1 MRRAA
6 VLLAALALGACSG
19 QDVLGQVAS
28 SPGSIGTG
36 EQRVMVAVVE
46 LSSGAI
52 VTDPDITPV
61 ALLRD
66 EIGSP
71 IGEYEGEF
79 VWTIPDE
86 VGLYSFRFD
95 IPGPATYQ
103 FTLDAGS
110 LGEIGPIGFDAV
122 EDPVQVTVGETAPLS
137 ETRTLEDAPIED
149 LTSDTSPEEAYY
161 EMTVAEAIQSGPSV
175 IVFATPAWCT
185 SQSCGPMLDQVQA
198 IDSEY
203 PNLNFVHVEV
213 YENIHVTDR
222 NDLVVVPAVGEWG
235 IPSEP
240 WLYVVDGGGTVTAHF
255 EGAVSDE
262 ELRSALDAVAG

>member
-52 VTDPDITPV
+52 VTDPDIIPV

-103 FTLDAGS
+103 FTLQSDDLDALRLWS
-110 LGEIGPIGFDAV
+110 VRLQNALMTVP
-122 EDPVQVTVGETAPLS
+122 QVADVAS
-137 ETRTLEDAPIED
+137 DQETRGLQ
-149 LTSDTSPEEAYY
+149 TSL
-161 EMTVAEAIQSGPSV
+161 V
-175 IVFATPAWCT
+175 I
-185 SQSCGPMLDQVQA
+185 
-198 IDSEY
+198 
-203 PNLNFVHVEV
+203 
-213 YENIHVTDR
+213 DR
-222 NDLVVVPAVGEWG
+222 
-235 IPSEP
+235 
-240 WLYVVDGGGTVTAHF
+240 VTA
-255 EGAVSDE
+255 ARA
-262 ELRSALDAVAG
+262 RSLPCLP

>member
-103 FTLDAGS
+103 FTLDAGRGPAS
-110 LGEIGPIGFDAV
+110 QLALALGGFNIGV
-122 EDPVQVTVGETAPLS
+122 ELGQLAIVLVFVPLAWWLRHTAFY
-137 ETRTLEDAPIED
+137 R
-149 LTSDTSPEEAYY
+149 
-161 EMTVAEAIQSGPSV
+161 
-175 IVFATPAWCT
+175 W
-185 SQSCGPMLDQVQA
+185 
-198 IDSEY
+198 
-203 PNLNFVHVEV
+203 
-213 YENIHVTDR
+213 
-222 NDLVVVPAVGEWG
+222 VVVVGGSLAIAVVAS
-235 IPSEP
+235 I
-240 WLYVVDGGGTVTAHF
+240 WLV
-255 EGAVSDE
+255 ERISGA
-262 ELRSALDAVAG
+262 